1 MNSPQMSE
9 RSFKDFTKSYSIR
22 DGLLFK
28 KALKSKH
35 FLRKPLAIA
44 IDKELLE
51 ETISQIRYIQ
61 VYEREES
68 LYYTVSVSSFIK
80 HCFRFDR
87 GFREQVALPIKF
99 WVTSK
104 NYGIPVEA
112 NKPPSLFD
120 FNVV

>member
-1 MNSPQMSE
+1 MNSPQLCE
-9 RSFKDFTKSYSIR
+9 RSFEDFAKSYSIR
-22 DGLLFK
+22 DGVLFK

-35 FLRKPLAIA
+35 FLRKPQAIA
-44 IDKELLE
+44 IDKELFE
-51 ETISQIRYIQ
+51 EMITQIRYIQ
-61 VYEREES
+61 VFEREES

-104 NYGIPVEA
+104 ISGIPVEA

-120 FNVV
+120 FNMV